1 MNNFNQC
8 KEIFL
13 NSLKENFDSREIE
26 NIFFE
31 LLFFKMKWKRVDYL
45 LNKNQKL
52 SANEV
57 SFFENSLEK
66 LSKNI
71 PLQYIACFLTENV
84 LVIAPVIITTLLS
97 NFRFIPSHF

>member
-52 SANEV
+52 SPNEV

-71 PLQYIACFLTENV
+71 PLQYITGQTNFCNLLIKVNPKV
-84 LVIAPVIITTLLS
+84 L
-97 NFRFIPSHF
+97 IPRP